1 MSITSKSV
9 KQRHD
14 QPTRKVIRVEIIEDY
29 SKLKAGVVVEMH
41 PTLYKQLLDKGV
53 CVKTTKPL
61 GYTQLVKKET
71 KPVVDETGGD
81 KTGASTSGEGG
92 SEQ

>member
-14 QPTRKVIRVEIIEDY
+14 QPTRKVIRVEIIENY
-29 SKLKAGVVVEMH
+29 SSLKAGIVVEMH
-41 PTLYKQLLDKGV
+41 PVLYKQLLDKGV

-61 GYTQLVKKET
+61 GYTQQVKKET
-71 KPVVDETGGD
+71 KPVVDETSGD
-81 KTGASTSGEGG
+81 ETGASASVEGG
-92 SEQ
+92 SK